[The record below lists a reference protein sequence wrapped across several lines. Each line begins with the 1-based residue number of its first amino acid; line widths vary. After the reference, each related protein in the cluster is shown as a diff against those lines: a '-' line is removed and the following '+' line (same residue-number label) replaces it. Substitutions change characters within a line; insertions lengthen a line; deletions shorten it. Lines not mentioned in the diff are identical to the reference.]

1 MLQNEDVSM
10 KTIQVTTRNAAKL
23 LRIIAK
29 YGIKKVLSKIH
40 QINQESKTKGKQSYS
55 NLYRSGQSLSS
66 VDISGNKELTAFK
79 QIADKWGMDFAVK
92 KDNSNK
98 GNYHVFF
105 KAKDQEI
112 FDKVFSEYDNYLKN
126 RKPSLLEKL
135 EHKKEEI
142 AQKKQLEAEKQK
154 TPELEKPKE
163 QLPELNKGD
172 SGMAL

>member
-10 KTIQVTTRNAAKL
+10 KTVQITTKNVTKL
-23 LRIIAK
+23 LRLIAK
-29 YGIKKVLSKIH
+29 GGVKFFNKLRQIYKI
-40 QINQESKTKGKQSYS
+40 SKTRGEQSYS

-79 QIADKWGMDFAVK
+79 EIANKWGMDFSVK
-92 KDNSNK
+92 KDESDK

-105 KAKDQEI
+105 KAKDQDV

-154 TPELEKPKE
+154 MPELEKPKE

-172 SGMAL
+172 SGMTL